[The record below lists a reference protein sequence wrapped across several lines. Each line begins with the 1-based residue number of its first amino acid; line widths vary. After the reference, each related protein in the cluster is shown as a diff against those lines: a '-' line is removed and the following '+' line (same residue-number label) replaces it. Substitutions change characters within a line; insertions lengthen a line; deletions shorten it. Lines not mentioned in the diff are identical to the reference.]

1 MHTIIS
7 NNKRK
12 SRRAK
17 MENKINNFDVET
29 NVSFVTGVH
38 THDTTRGGGAKPV
51 VEQEDTMCICGEYE
65 LDNAGPDC
73 YSHMTQGY

>member
-1 MHTIIS
+1 MHTFIS
-7 NNKRK
+7 NNKK
-12 SRRAK
+12 KERRTN
-17 MENKINNFDVET
+17 MESNKN

-51 VEQEDTMCICGEYE
+51 VEQEDNTCICGEYE

>member
-1 MHTIIS
+1 MHTFIS
-7 NNKRK
+7 NNKK
-12 SRRAK
+12 KERRAK
-17 MENKINNFDVET
+17 MENNKN